1 MQEQEKESLLLIQ
14 NSDLSEYSLVSV
26 RGMEA
31 DEVVEALYAMNGDD
45 RLSVAAYLESRG
57 AWVTEIANEGTKE
70 FGEYH
75 LDVRYNTDTNEV
87 TDLKAEMEWNERA
100 KEPIGADDVILKIT
114 HAEGFEVERITNKT
128 PEEVQEIMTA
138 IIKLEN
144 KDRKSIH
151 DCLESYGA
159 DYISSNYSSYASGY
173 AGAADSRKKAAATQT
188 GSIGESGLSQKAQA
202 LLEKLRKTYGDMDF
216 MVADFDKGDNAKEI
230 LSRGT
235 KDVSVI
241 FSSSELEK
249 MASDGKYEQEYM
261 SQVQG
266 ALRMSERINREF
278 GFTSV
283 SGQKNGGAGI
293 NRIGI
298 SFTNWYAGA
307 VKKNPSMV
315 DEYEKQSEEYVEKNV
330 KDRKLD
336 TTFAGIKTG
345 NRAVFLES
353 LKAFQSSNPDFLAS
367 IINRELASKF
377 WMV

>member
-1 MQEQEKESLLLIQ
+1 MA
-14 NSDLSEYSLVSV
+14 
-26 RGMEA
+26 ME
-31 DEVVEALYAMNGDD
+31 
-45 RLSVAAYLESRG
+45 
-57 AWVTEIANEGTKE
+57 
-70 FGEYH
+70 
-75 LDVRYNTDTNEV
+75 
-87 TDLKAEMEWNERA
+87 
-100 KEPIGADDVILKIT
+100 
-114 HAEGFEVERITNKT
+114 
-128 PEEVQEIMTA
+128 
-138 IIKLEN
+138 
-144 KDRKSIH
+144 
-151 DCLESYGA
+151 
-159 DYISSNYSSYASGY
+159 ISSNYSSYASGY

-298 SFTNWYAGA
+298 SFNSDGTTSLFAELEKSSARQRERIEKAREEKRAERKEKQDSYQRGNAGVKRTTVRA
-307 VKKNPSMV
+307 DSMEELLEKIRGVDWDSVKEEYKPQSGGRFDFNIYTEGKKNS
-315 DEYEKQSEEYVEKNV
+315 
-330 KDRKLD
+330 
-336 TTFAGIKTG
+336 IKF
-345 NRAVFLES
+345 NKE
-353 LKAFQSSNPDFLAS
+353 
-367 IINRELASKF
+367 
-377 WMV
+377 

>member
-1 MQEQEKESLLLIQ
+1 MA
-14 NSDLSEYSLVSV
+14 
-26 RGMEA
+26 ME
-31 DEVVEALYAMNGDD
+31 
-45 RLSVAAYLESRG
+45 
-57 AWVTEIANEGTKE
+57 
-70 FGEYH
+70 
-75 LDVRYNTDTNEV
+75 
-87 TDLKAEMEWNERA
+87 
-100 KEPIGADDVILKIT
+100 
-114 HAEGFEVERITNKT
+114 
-128 PEEVQEIMTA
+128 
-138 IIKLEN
+138 
-144 KDRKSIH
+144 
-151 DCLESYGA
+151 
-159 DYISSNYSSYASGY
+159 ISSNYSSYASGY

-283 SGQKNGGAGI
+283 SGQKNGGSGI

-298 SFTNWYAGA
+298 SFNSDGTTSLFAELEKSSA
-307 VKKNPSMV
+307 RQRERIEKAREEKRA
-315 DEYEKQSEEYVEKNV
+315 ERKEKQDSYQRGNAGVKRTTVRADSMEELLEKIRGVDWDSVKEEYKP
-330 KDRKLD
+330 
-336 TTFAGIKTG
+336 
-345 NRAVFLES
+345 
-353 LKAFQSSNPDFLAS
+353 QSGGRFDFT
-367 IINRELASKF
+367 I
-377 WMV
+377 

>member
-1 MQEQEKESLLLIQ
+1 MA
-14 NSDLSEYSLVSV
+14 
-26 RGMEA
+26 ME
-31 DEVVEALYAMNGDD
+31 
-45 RLSVAAYLESRG
+45 
-57 AWVTEIANEGTKE
+57 
-70 FGEYH
+70 
-75 LDVRYNTDTNEV
+75 
-87 TDLKAEMEWNERA
+87 
-100 KEPIGADDVILKIT
+100 
-114 HAEGFEVERITNKT
+114 
-128 PEEVQEIMTA
+128 
-138 IIKLEN
+138 
-144 KDRKSIH
+144 
-151 DCLESYGA
+151 
-159 DYISSNYSSYASGY
+159 ISSNYSSYASGY

-298 SFTNWYAGA
+298 SFNSDGTTSLFAELEKSSA
-307 VKKNPSMV
+307 RQRERIEKAREEKRVERK
-315 DEYEKQSEEYVEKNV
+315 EKQDSYQRGNAGVKRTTVRADSMEELLEKIRGVDWDSVKEEYKP
-330 KDRKLD
+330 
-336 TTFAGIKTG
+336 
-345 NRAVFLES
+345 
-353 LKAFQSSNPDFLAS
+353 QSGGRFDFT
-367 IINRELASKF
+367 I
-377 WMV
+377 